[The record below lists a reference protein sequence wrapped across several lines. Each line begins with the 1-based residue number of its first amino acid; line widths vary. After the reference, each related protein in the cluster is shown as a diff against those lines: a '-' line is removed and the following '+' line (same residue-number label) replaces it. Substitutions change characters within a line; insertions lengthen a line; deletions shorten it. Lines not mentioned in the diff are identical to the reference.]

1 MSNNT
6 CGCRRDCTFWAL
18 IVSLV
23 IGVLVAFLTVT
34 AVIVLTPV
42 VAIVALGFAAV
53 YLVLLAVFARRTD
66 GCCRSLR
73 AVLVGIL
80 VTIAA
85 ALTLLAFSFAATSII
100 GAIVTGI
107 LAAAASLTVTASACY
122 VSCTDDCSA

>member
-1 MSNNT
+1 MSNNI
-6 CGCRRDCTFWAL
+6 CGCRRDCAFWAL

-23 IGVLVAFLTVT
+23 VGVLVAFLTVT

-53 YLVLLAVFARRTD
+53 YLALLAIFSRRTD
-66 GCCRSLR
+66 GCCRALK
-73 AVLVGIL
+73 AVLLGLL

-85 ALTLLAFSFAATSII
+85 ALTILVFSFAATSII

-107 LAAAASLTVTASACY
+107 GAAGATLALTASACY
-122 VSCTDDCSA
+122 VSCTDDCTA